1 MVGSKLRPINITA
14 QRNGRGS
21 TLSGRS
27 ALPNVRASRRNM
39 CGLGNSRRRERS
51 KADRQPQLSPSPGNR
66 RNMAADRN
74 PQRIPDRNPQ
84 RNPDRNHQR
93 TQDRNMAHSPDSRCN
108 SQRIRRR

>member
-1 MVGSKLRPINITA
+1 MVGSKLRPINILA

-21 TLSGRS
+21 TLSGRF

-51 KADRQPQLSPSPGNR
+51 KVDRQPQLSPSPGNR
-66 RNMAADRN
+66 CNMAE
-74 PQRIPDRNPQ
+74 
-84 RNPDRNHQR
+84 DRNHQR
-93 TQDRNMAHSPDSRCN
+93 TQDRNHQRSPGRNHQRTWDRNLAHTPDSRCN